1 MENVFEKNL
10 KEGRRLEEAVKNCLK
25 KKLIGYEVSVT
36 DQEKDSPEREMYS
49 CVDVIVRDFWDG
61 GRPVLGVECKLS
73 ETKYEAC
80 KNRNGWDGDVNTPL
94 NNTSL
99 HRYKKASFPFYVVN
113 INTWCH
119 RAFAADIPTILD
131 SPNDAGRNVKKSGV
145 IIYNIDSSSW
155 MSWEGEFTITDILT
169 DILKKEGIC

>member
-1 MENVFEKNL
+1 MEKLFEKNL

-25 KKLIGYEVSVT
+25 KRLIGYEVSVT
-36 DQEKDSPEREMYS
+36 NQGKDSPERETYS
-49 CVDVIVRDFWDG
+49 LVDVIVREWD

-80 KNRNGWDGDVNTPL
+80 MNRNGWDGDVNTPL

-99 HRYKKASFPFYVVN
+99 HEYKKASFPFYIVN
-113 INTWCH
+113 INTWCK
-119 RAFAADIPTILD
+119 RAFAADIPTILN

-155 MSWEGEFTITDILT
+155 MSWEGDFTITDILT